1 MKNSKLLF
9 TVVYLILISLFVF
22 VIETR
27 NFDRLI
33 QFSIIF
39 GAGLG
44 FYSAHKQ
51 GEKSFYYVILT
62 LTALFPVLVWILSGL
77 INQEIRGLQFTAV
90 MFLAFYIPTIV
101 GYVLKKLRISD
112 ELKLAILF
120 GIIFTFLSA
129 ATRKLNHGTS
139 ASITILLAGIVVT
152 FLSPKSKAASM
163 RFLFVFN
170 SIYLLLNILLGSF
183 PDVLQMSLLL
193 FCIVLISIISHVMRF
208 SSFSKVR
215 KLSWLLSVTM
225 FISIFGWFG
234 QENYETWFF
243 AKLNNESIQEKV
255 DYTFL
260 TTENVRISSIDSADR
275 KIIVLFWS
283 EACASC
289 KEEFP
294 YFSELASKY
303 ENDSSK
309 LFLAAYLSLKEDDTA
324 YYNQITA
331 QPFNFY
337 WGRAANSEI
346 LMKQLK
352 MTGVPH
358 LTIIDEQ
365 NNAIYNGHVSNRPWI
380 WVNRPSGFF

>member
-1 MKNSKLLF
+1 M
-9 TVVYLILISLFVF
+9 
-22 VIETR
+22 IETR

-39 GAGLG
+39 GVGLG
-44 FYSAHKQ
+44 FYNAHKQ
-51 GEKSFYYVILT
+51 GEKSFYYYGILT
-62 LTALFPVLVWILSGL
+62 LTALLPLLVWILSGL
-77 INQEIRGLQFTAV
+77 IDEEILGIQFTAV
-90 MFLAFYIPTIV
+90 LFLAFYIPTIF
-101 GYVLKKLRISD
+101 GYVLKKLRISN
-112 ELKLAILF
+112 EIKLAILF

-152 FLSPKSKAASM
+152 FLSPKSKAASV
-163 RFLFVFN
+163 RFLLVFN
-170 SIYLLLNILLGSF
+170 SIYLILNILLGSF
-183 PDVLQMSLLL
+183 PDVLQMSFL
-193 FCIVLISIISHVMRF
+193 FLCMVFISIISQFLRF
-208 SSFSKVR
+208 SRLSKMS
-215 KLSWLLSVTM
+215 KLSWLLFVIL

-234 QENYETWFF
+234 QENYEKWFF
-243 AKLNNESIQEKV
+243 AKLENESIQEKV

-260 TTENVRISSIDSADR
+260 TTENVRISSLDSTDR

-294 YFSELASKY
+294 FFSELAAKH

-309 LFLAAYLSLKEDDTA
+309 IFLAAYLSLKEDDTA

-337 WGRAANSEI
+337 WVRAANSEI

-352 MTGVPH
+352 MKGVPH
-358 LTIIDEQ
+358 LTIIDEK
-365 NNAIYNGHVSNRPWI
+365 NNAIYNGLVSNRPWI
-380 WVNRPSGFF
+380 WVNRPSCFF

>member
-289 KEEFP
+289 KE
-294 YFSELASKY
+294 
-303 ENDSSK
+303 
-309 LFLAAYLSLKEDDTA
+309 
-324 YYNQITA
+324 
-331 QPFNFY
+331 
-337 WGRAANSEI
+337 
-346 LMKQLK
+346 
-352 MTGVPH
+352 
-358 LTIIDEQ
+358 
-365 NNAIYNGHVSNRPWI
+365 
-380 WVNRPSGFF
+380 